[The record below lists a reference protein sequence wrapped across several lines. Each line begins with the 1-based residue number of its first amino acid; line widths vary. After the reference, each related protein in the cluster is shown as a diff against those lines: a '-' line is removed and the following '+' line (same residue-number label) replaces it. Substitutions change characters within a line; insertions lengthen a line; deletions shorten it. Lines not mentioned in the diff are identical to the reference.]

1 MRIVAH
7 MGGNGRV
14 LQEVDLV
21 AQSQQ
26 GFGEGLLLKVTPKI
40 PDSPGSMEPP
50 KLLRSRVATWNE
62 VA

>member
-26 GFGEGLLLKVTPKI
+26 GIGKGLLLGGMVDGDQ
-40 PDSPGSMEPP
+40 DSGS
-50 KLLRSRVATWNE
+50 SDWRVA
-62 VA
+62 AHDQSPPQALA